1 VTAATSTAVT
11 AATATAVAAAG
22 PAAAPC
28 VGNIRDS
35 KVDGAGHGLPG
46 WTIQL
51 LQGTDMVKTTVTD
64 RNGNFDFLGLG
75 MGAYTVQ
82 EAQQA
87 GWTAQGQT
95 SVAVTLTACGQNLT
109 GYRFVNVQTAGT
121 PATTPTAAT
130 PTATAA
136 IAAAPSEAA
145 PARLPSTLPRTG
157 AALPP
162 PGLFSLLPGG
172 LAVALALTVRRV
184 RT

>member
-1 VTAATSTAVT
+1 
-11 AATATAVAAAG
+11 
-22 PAAAPC
+22 
-28 VGNIRDS
+28 
-35 KVDGAGHGLPG
+35 
-46 WTIQL
+46 
-51 LQGTDMVKTTVTD
+51 
-64 RNGNFDFLGLG
+64 

-95 SVAVTLTACGQNLT
+95 AVAVTLTACGQNLT

-121 PATTPTAAT
+121 PATTPAAAT

-136 IAAAPSEAA
+136 IAAAPSEAT

-162 PGLFSLLPGG
+162 PGLFSLLLGG
-172 LAVALALTVRRV
+172 LAVAVALTVRRA
-184 RT
+184 RTK